1 MNSLSVCLCPLPFLS
16 EERRKEEEQRE
27 RAAKP
32 RHKPKKEER
41 QVAGSGRSA
50 YQVAEKEVVLR
61 YIKSNRFVQKRNRK
75 IIESPSPLRGSQ
87 MHFAGIRRVARH
99 GRGG

>member
-1 MNSLSVCLCPLPFLS
+1 MRTFIPFQFVSVRYLLSKKK
-16 EERRKEEEQRE
+16 ETEEEEQRE

-41 QVAGSGRSA
+41 QVAGSRRSA

-61 YIKSNRFVQKRNRK
+61 YIKSNRFVLKRNRK
-75 IIESPSPLRGSQ
+75 IMESPSQGNLKCTFP
-87 MHFAGIRRVARH
+87 VEEE
-99 GRGG
+99 

>member
-1 MNSLSVCLCPLPFLS
+1 LSLSATFFI
-16 EERRKEEEQRE
+16 RRKKEEEQRE

-41 QVAGSGRSA
+41 QVAGSRRSA

-61 YIKSNRFVQKRNRK
+61 YIQSNRFVQKRNRK
-75 IIESPSPLRGSQ
+75 IIESPSPLTLRGSQ
-87 MHFAGIRRVARH
+87 MHFTLLYELVAGKVRS
-99 GRGG
+99 